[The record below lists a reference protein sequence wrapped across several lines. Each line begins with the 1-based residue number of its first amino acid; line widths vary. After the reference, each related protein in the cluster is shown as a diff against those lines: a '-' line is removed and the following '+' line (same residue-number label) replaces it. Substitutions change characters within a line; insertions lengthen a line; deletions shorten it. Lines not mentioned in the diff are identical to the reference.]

1 MNLKPSTLSRIET
14 VIPRYAQK
22 RSALLPLLHL
32 IQEDQGYISKA
43 AMEWIA
49 QKLDLPPIQVLET
62 LTFYPM
68 FRQHPIGK
76 THIKVCRTLSC
87 HLLGADKTC
96 QTFQDAFNTRLNEIS
111 PDGTVT
117 IEYVECLANCDKA
130 PTVMINETLH
140 NQVTPE
146 KAVQLAGEI
155 KENHTKNPTHN

>member
-1 MNLKPSTLSRIET
+1 MNLQPSTLQRIET
-14 VIPRYAQK
+14 ALTRYAQK

-49 QKLDLPPIQVLET
+49 QKLDLAPIQVLET

-96 QTFQDAFNTRLNEIS
+96 QAFQDAFNTRLNEIS
-111 PDGTVT
+111 PDSAVT

-130 PTVMINETLH
+130 PTVMIDETLH
-140 NQVTPE
+140 NNITPE
-146 KAVQLAGEI
+146 KAQKLAEEI
-155 KENHTKNPTHN
+155 KQQTK